1 MVLLLQARSDY
12 AADARHRSP
21 GGARAPAA
29 AMLDADMPR
38 KRRPITFRQ
47 ADVVRL
53 LRSYE
58 AAGVT
63 QPTVRITK
71 EGDLIAI
78 PSNGPKDNPD
88 NPWDEVLP
96 REPH

>member
-1 MVLLLQARSDY
+1 
-12 AADARHRSP
+12 
-21 GGARAPAA
+21 
-29 AMLDADMPR
+29 MPR

-58 AAGVT
+58 AAGAT

-71 EGDLIAI
+71 EGDLIAM
-78 PSNGPKDNPD
+78 PSDAPKDNSAAD

>member
-12 AADARHRSP
+12 ARHTHGHPAGRTRARGSHV
-21 GGARAPAA
+21 GAN
-29 AMLDADMPR
+29 MPR